1 MLLPHRKSHLQDT
14 VAKFLGMLMH
24 LIHSS
29 PLRRNL
35 QEQRGGGLLELPS
48 LGVAGISHLVPS
60 PDKGFVKKQ
69 LPYEMSIIETETILD
84 PLSGMTD
91 IPSLVN
97 L

>member
-1 MLLPHRKSHLQDT
+1 MTFTQYSGQVLSMLL
-14 VAKFLGMLMH
+14 H

-60 PDKGFVKKQ
+60 PDKGFVQKQ